1 MLGDPTPALALR
13 SPSDDRARPAMI
25 KLNGQASDVPAGETV
40 AGALGRLGVSRQLR
54 GVAVA
59 VDGEVVPR
67 GEWESF
73 VLAEDARMEVLTA
86 MQGG

>member
-1 MLGDPTPALALR
+1 
-13 SPSDDRARPAMI
+13 MI
-25 KLNGQASDVPAGETV
+25 TLNGERSQLPAGESLADLLAGLGV
-40 AGALGRLGVSRQLR
+40 EAGAR

-67 GEWESF
+67 GRWDTF
-73 VLAEDARMEVLTA
+73 TLADDARVEVLSA

>member
-1 MLGDPTPALALR
+1 MIVLNGTRREHEVAQTVVAVLR
-13 SPSDDRARPAMI
+13 LLDLPSDA
-25 KLNGQASDVPAGETV
+25 
-40 AGALGRLGVSRQLR
+40 R

-67 GEWESF
+67 AGWHTY
-73 VLAEDARMEVLTA
+73 VIPDGANVEVLTA

>member
-1 MLGDPTPALALR
+1 
-13 SPSDDRARPAMI
+13 MI
-25 KLNGQASDVPAGETV
+25 LLNGQASDIPAGEPVV
-40 AGALGRLGVSRQLR
+40 AALQRLGLDPDAR

-67 GEWESF
+67 AAWELF
-73 VLAEDARMEVLTA
+73 ALPEDARVEVLSA

>member
-1 MLGDPTPALALR
+1 V
-13 SPSDDRARPAMI
+13 I
-25 KLNGQASDVPAGETV
+25 VLNGDVHQQGAGEPV
-40 AGALGRLGVSRQLR
+40 SAVLERLGLGERAR

-67 GEWESF
+67 AEWRRFEIPEGAH
-73 VLAEDARMEVLTA
+73 VEVLTA

>member
-1 MLGDPTPALALR
+1 VILVNGESADVRTGDTVLAALAC
-13 SPSDDRARPAMI
+13 
-25 KLNGQASDVPAGETV
+25 
-40 AGALGRLGVSRQLR
+40 LGLDEQTR

-67 GEWESF
+67 AAWREFTLG
-73 VLAEDARMEVLTA
+73 AEARVEVLTA

>member
-1 MLGDPTPALALR
+1 V
-13 SPSDDRARPAMI
+13 I
-25 KLNGQASDVPAGETV
+25 VLNGENSDVRAGETV
-40 AGALGRLGVSRQLR
+40 AAVLARLDLSPAAR

-67 GEWESF
+67 AEWESF
-73 VLAEDARMEVLTA
+73 ALGEHARVEVLTA

>member
-1 MLGDPTPALALR
+1 
-13 SPSDDRARPAMI
+13 MI
-25 KLNGQASDVPAGETV
+25 VLNGEPCEHGGGEAVAALV
-40 AGALGRLGVSRQLR
+40 AGLGLPERAR

-67 GEWESF
+67 AAWETY
-73 VLAEDARMEVLTA
+73 AIPDGARVEVLTA

>member
-1 MLGDPTPALALR
+1 
-13 SPSDDRARPAMI
+13 MI
-25 KLNGQASDVPAGETV
+25 RLNGQDCELQAGASVAAVLARLQVPAD
-40 AGALGRLGVSRQLR
+40 AR

-67 GEWESF
+67 ARWETF
-73 VLAEDARMEVLTA
+73 LLAEDARVEVLTA

>member
-1 MLGDPTPALALR
+1 
-13 SPSDDRARPAMI
+13 MI
-25 KLNGQASDVPAGETV
+25 HLNGEASDLRAGETV
-40 AGALGRLGVSRQLR
+40 AGALARLGLSAAAR

-67 GEWESF
+67 TSWETF
-73 VLAEDARMEVLTA
+73 PLPADARVEVLTA

>member
-1 MLGDPTPALALR
+1 MIVINGER
-13 SPSDDRARPAMI
+13 SDAC
-25 KLNGQASDVPAGETV
+25 AGESIAAVLARLDV
-40 AGALGRLGVSRQLR
+40 APNAR

-67 GEWESF
+67 ARWQSF
-73 VLAEDARMEVLTA
+73 ALPEHARVEVLTA

>member
-1 MLGDPTPALALR
+1 
-13 SPSDDRARPAMI
+13 MI
-25 KLNGQASDVPAGETV
+25 FVNGEPHER
-40 AGALGRLGVSRQLR
+40 AGATIAELLSDLGVEARAR

-67 GEWESF
+67 AEWPARRVNDGERVEALS
-73 VLAEDARMEVLTA
+73 A

>member
-1 MLGDPTPALALR
+1 
-13 SPSDDRARPAMI
+13 MI
-25 KLNGQASDVPAGETV
+25 FLNGERSELAAGETL
-40 AGALGRLGVSRQLR
+40 AAALERLGVAPDKR

-67 GEWESF
+67 AQWQSF
-73 VLAEDARMEVLTA
+73 VLSEQARVEVLTA

>member
-1 MLGDPTPALALR
+1 MSIVLNGRSCELGGEPVTPASALAELGLD
-13 SPSDDRARPAMI
+13 P
-25 KLNGQASDVPAGETV
+25 QA
-40 AGALGRLGVSRQLR
+40 R

-67 GEWESF
+67 AEWESRA
-73 VLAEDARMEVLTA
+73 LADGARVEVLTA

>member
-1 MLGDPTPALALR
+1 
-13 SPSDDRARPAMI
+13 MI
-25 KLNGQASDVPAGETV
+25 VLNGESVELAPGASLLQALQGIGIGDES
-40 AGALGRLGVSRQLR
+40 R

-67 GEWESF
+67 THWETYA
-73 VLAEDARMEVLTA
+73 LHEGARVEALTA

>member
-1 MLGDPTPALALR
+1 VIL
-13 SPSDDRARPAMI
+13 
-25 KLNGQASDVPAGETV
+25 LNGEQSDLRAGETV
-40 AGALGRLGVSRQLR
+40 ATVLARLGVRSRG

-67 GEWESF
+67 AVWESF
-73 VLAEDARMEVLTA
+73 ALPDGARVEVLTA